1 MKKHILIGSLVIL
14 FGCLSVFILHFP
26 FGFIV
31 PFVFWGVYCFI
42 EKNLLEVTE
51 LTGWVSGGLLI
62 FWSVCWLVL
71 GRTSEWK
78 PTTGDHIMALVGSV
92 VCAIVA
98 LICRRANRATDH
110 GLPPSKIKRYRR

>member
-1 MKKHILIGSLVIL
+1 MIRNRILGMLAVIAGPMITFAFSL
-14 FGCLSVFILHFP
+14 P
-26 FGFIV
+26 FGV
-31 PFVFWGVYCFI
+31 MLPFVIWGVFAFI
-42 EKNLLEVTE
+42 EQDLLEVTGMA
-51 LTGWVSGGLLI
+51 GWTTSGILV
-62 FWSVCWLVL
+62 FWSVVWITI
-71 GRTSEWK
+71 GATSEWK